1 MSLEKKYG
9 LVMCRETHS
18 NAKYLCGRVAVG
30 DWKTKCRLLAAICGA
45 LRDLYHVHNLTNVK
59 NTHGGVLILVKLH
72 TVK

>member
-45 LRDLYHVHNLTNVK
+45 LRDLVPCAQF
-59 NTHGGVLILVKLH
+59 
-72 TVK
+72 